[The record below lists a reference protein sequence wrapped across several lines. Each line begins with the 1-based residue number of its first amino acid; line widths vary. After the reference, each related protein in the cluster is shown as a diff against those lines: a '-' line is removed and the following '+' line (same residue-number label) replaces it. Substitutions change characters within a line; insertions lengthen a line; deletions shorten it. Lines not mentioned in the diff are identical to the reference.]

1 MITPKVVVFDLGKVL
16 LDFDFGIVAPKIA
29 ARGKISA
36 AQVQKLIDQ
45 SPLLFRFET
54 GLMTKEE
61 FYQAICKETGYE
73 GSFEE
78 FSDVF
83 GDIFKPIVPMLELQ
97 RTLRKQGI
105 PTYVFSNT
113 NDLAIP
119 FIRRRYPF
127 FSDFDGYIFSY
138 EHGSMKPDAKL
149 YEVVERVT
157 GRHGPEIIYVDDRAE
172 NIAAGAARGWQV
184 ILQET
189 PEKTRA
195 ALRAVGL
202 AD

>member
-1 MITPKVVVFDLGKVL
+1 MIIPKVVVFDLGKVL

-29 ARGKISA
+29 ARAKVSSA
-36 AQVQKLIDQ
+36 MVKRLIDQ
-45 SPLLFRFET
+45 SPLLFRLET
-54 GLMTKEE
+54 GLMTTEE
-61 FYQAICKETGYE
+61 FYREICKETGYA

-78 FSDVF
+78 FRDDF
-83 GDIFKPIVPMLELQ
+83 GDIFEPITPMLELQ
-97 RTLRKQGI
+97 RLLRKRGI
-105 PTYVFSNT
+105 PTYIFSNT

-127 FSDFDGYIFSY
+127 FSDFDGYIFSH

-157 GRHGPEIIYVDDRAE
+157 GRRGPEIIYIDDRAE

-195 ALRAVGL
+195 ALRAAGL
-202 AD
+202 VE